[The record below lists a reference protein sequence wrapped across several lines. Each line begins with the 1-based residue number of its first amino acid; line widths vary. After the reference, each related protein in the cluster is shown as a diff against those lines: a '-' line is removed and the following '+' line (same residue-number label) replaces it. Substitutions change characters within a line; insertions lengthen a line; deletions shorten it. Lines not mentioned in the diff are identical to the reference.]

1 MERCPNNKCRKSC
14 DLKRDFCDGCG
25 IALRFCTACR
35 QQGTET
41 VNRADGFYCRR
52 CGSALGMPARVY
64 ALADSSIAVDSSQLP
79 SCNHLLLGER
89 SDNFQVGFTGS
100 RLWVLTA
107 GGKLKIV
114 ENRAGSLDLQ
124 DDFHKRQLLAS
135 IQQEVT
141 LLEPCICPVQVRDRL
156 LLIGKDRILSFSS
169 HPHKWLQQKRLV
181 PLPEGMTAIFG
192 SEAYVEKDAVLIPVE
207 LKLEVTALLRVT
219 FDELATGVVKG
230 VTTNELEMI
239 LVAPLDSAGTYY
251 WAKKARDVGK
261 LLVRKQDTL
270 TLCSVPDL
278 LFFVRPEMIGER
290 IFAVSSEH
298 RLLEISFY
306 RDEPKVRRLAQLGRG
321 VSLMRV
327 LSDRIVIA
335 NHDRLVF
342 YDIQTG
348 DMLADAGEVEPTH
361 LFRDSQGILL
371 ALHRNGQLLVINPV
385 KPLERRIL
393 GDATSDDSSVVD
405 AFIVQN
411 SLYSL
416 SEDGEVYR
424 FDFN

>member
-25 IALRFCTACR
+25 IALRFCAACR
-35 QQGTET
+35 QQGAET

-52 CGSALGMPARVY
+52 CGSVLGMPARGY
-64 ALADSSIAVDSSQLP
+64 TLADGLLTVDGSQIP
-79 SCNHLLLGER
+79 SCNYLLLGER

-124 DDFHKRQLLAS
+124 DDFHKRRLLTNL
-135 IQQEVT
+135 QEAVT
-141 LLEPCICPVQVRDRL
+141 SLEPRVCPVQLRDRL

-169 HPHKWLQQKRLV
+169 HPHRWLQQKREV
-181 PLPEGMTAIFG
+181 SLPAGMTAIFG
-192 SEAYVEKDAVLIPVE
+192 SEAYVEKDVVLIPVE
-207 LKLEVTALLRVT
+207 MKAEGTALLRVT
-219 FDELATGVVKG
+219 FDELATGTIAG
-230 VTTNELEMI
+230 VTTNALRMI

-251 WAKKARDVGK
+251 WAKEGSVGK
-261 LLVRKQDTL
+261 LLVRKQDAL
-270 TLCSVPDL
+270 TICSVPDL
-278 LFFVRPEMIGER
+278 LFFVRPEVVGER
-290 IFAVSSEH
+290 IFAVSSEK

-306 RDEPKVRRLAQLGRG
+306 RQDEPRVRRLAQLGRG

-335 NHDRLVF
+335 NHDRLIF

-348 DMLADAGEVEPTH
+348 EMLADAGEVEATH
-361 LFRDSQGILL
+361 LFRDSQGTLL
-371 ALHRNGQLLVINPV
+371 AIHRNGQLLVINPTN
-385 KPLERRIL
+385 PLERRIL
-393 GDATSDDSSVVD
+393 ADATSDDSSVVD

-416 SEDGEVYR
+416 SEDGEVCR